1 MLLTAESKSTSACKI
16 AFSVS
21 LIFLTINSAF
31 LRGNQ
36 GDLSRVS
43 YSIRANHS
51 TAFSLELG
59 PESKMISPHAEI
71 TWKKR
76 KPAAAAVANGAAES
90 ALDELRSDAV
100 AEGD

>member
-1 MLLTAESKSTSACKI
+1 
-16 AFSVS
+16 
-21 LIFLTINSAF
+21 
-31 LRGNQ
+31 
-36 GDLSRVS
+36 
-43 YSIRANHS
+43 
-51 TAFSLELG
+51 
-59 PESKMISPHAEI
+59 MISPHAEI